1 MINNKKIII
10 IFLNIIFILLVTFF
24 TYNYVMSKKNKV
36 KNLENTILKLQ
47 TEIDA
52 IPILNGIIPLGPITK
67 EVFKFNNI
75 NYELKKTKTSN
86 ITTSKHP
93 WSIGNSYID
102 YNDNKLFLATA
113 NGIFSFIN
121 IDKLFIENSK
131 LKVIPSNIKTLIKNE
146 KFYGRSPYGI
156 KDLLIHDI
164 KFYISYT
171 NEFKENCYNTSILVA
186 DLNISELIFKK
197 FFIPK
202 NCIKS
207 ENKFNEYSPHQ
218 SGGRMFPYT
227 EDKILLSVGEYRI
240 RDYAQN
246 NNFVFGKIISID
258 ILKKN
263 YEIISSGHRNPQG
276 LFYDENEK
284 IILSTEH
291 GPAGGDEININ
302 LNPGQKINNYGWPI
316 SSYGEHY
323 KYGGAGNHVGYDKKD
338 KDNPKYKK
346 WPLYKSHKNYGF
358 IEPIKYFTPSIA
370 ISEIVFLNTKFNG
383 TKEKQILV
391 GSMGST
397 PEEGDMSL
405 HYFTLNNKFQI
416 MSHDVIKLNERV
428 RDIVYIK
435 KLNKVLL
442 FLETSASIGIL
453 EKKN

>member
-67 EVFKFNNI
+67 EVFKLNNI
-75 NYELKKTKTSN
+75 NYELKKIKTSN

-121 IDKLFIENSK
+121 IDKLFRENSE

-156 KDLLIHDI
+156 KDLLIHDN

-171 NEFKENCYNTSILVA
+171 NELKENCYNTSILVA

-258 ILKKN
+258 VLKK
-263 YEIISSGHRNPQG
+263 
-276 LFYDENEK
+276 
-284 IILSTEH
+284 
-291 GPAGGDEININ
+291 
-302 LNPGQKINNYGWPI
+302 
-316 SSYGEHY
+316 
-323 KYGGAGNHVGYDKKD
+323 
-338 KDNPKYKK
+338 
-346 WPLYKSHKNYGF
+346 
-358 IEPIKYFTPSIA
+358 
-370 ISEIVFLNTKFNG
+370 
-383 TKEKQILV
+383 
-391 GSMGST
+391 
-397 PEEGDMSL
+397 
-405 HYFTLNNKFQI
+405 
-416 MSHDVIKLNERV
+416 KL
-428 RDIVYIK
+428 
-435 KLNKVLL
+435 
-442 FLETSASIGIL
+442 
-453 EKKN
+453 